1 LALDSLESARSFRD
15 LLIWRKSHALVLSVY
30 KLTVNFPRH
39 ETYAVT
45 NQLQRAAVSVPANI
59 AEGFK
64 RRGKPDKARFLNM
77 AQASLEECRY
87 LLILVKDLGYA
98 DTEANLLQLD
108 EASRLLAR
116 YTNQVLKSQ

>member
-1 LALDSLESARSFRD
+1 
-15 LLIWRKSHALVLSVY
+15 VLSVY
-30 KLTVNFPRH
+30 ELTVNFPRH

-98 DTEANLLQLD
+98 DTKANRLQLD